1 MVALQHTPNSK
12 SKVRQDDVKEKGA
25 HSLFLSHIWRNLTL
39 TVPAAQGALG
49 LGLGLGAA
57 HEAGGPHEKVGGI
70 IAAVAVNITLLI
82 R

>member
-1 MVALQHTPNSK
+1 MS
-12 SKVRQDDVKEKGA
+12 
-25 HSLFLSHIWRNLTL
+25 
-39 TVPAAQGALG
+39 VPAAQGALG

-70 IAAVAVNITLLI
+70 IGAAAVNITLLV